1 MCFKNSIGCTIKSM
15 KKDALFSENLSIV
28 VEVKRENSS
37 SFQDMLEDKNVPF
50 DKIGET
56 NSSSKI
62 IFDNYINTNVRSTKK
77 VWKNSLRER
86 LQ

>member
-1 MCFKNSIGCTIKSM
+1 M
-15 KKDALFSENLSIV
+15 KKDVLFSENLSIV